1 MHRKSIIRVAV
12 VVAVLI
18 VGAVA
23 LYAYDSSHEDQ
34 IAEGVTVSDVDV
46 GGMKTDE
53 ARQVIRHQV
62 AADIER
68 ALAIKY
74 KNHRFV
80 IAPRQVGLRADVE
93 GMVDDALEK
102 SRDGNIIGRSFRDLT
117 GGEEDVEIQPRVLY
131 SRAAVDRTV
140 RRVEKGLNRPTLDAK
155 LNFPALT
162 RVKEQ
167 PGWEVSAAELRA
179 RIQKGLTVP
188 VGAGREV
195 TAPVRVTQPKVTR
208 QDLARKY
215 PQLIVVNR
223 PGFQLKYY
231 RDLRLVKTYTIAI
244 GQVGYETPAGLYRI
258 QNKQVNPTWSVP
270 NSDWAGSLAGRA
282 IPPGPENPLKAR
294 WMGIYDGAGIHG
306 TDQVG
311 SLGTAASR
319 GCIRMAIPEVIEL
332 YDKVPVQTPVY
343 IA

>member
-1 MHRKSIIRVAV
+1 MHGKSFIGVAVAV
-12 VVAVLI
+12 VVLI
-18 VGAVA
+18 VGAVG
-23 LYAYDSSHEDQ
+23 LYAYDSSHDDQ

-46 GGMKTDE
+46 GGLKTDE
-53 ARQVIRHQV
+53 ARKVLRHQV

-68 ALAIKY
+68 SLAIRYGKR
-74 KNHRFV
+74 RFV
-80 IAPRQVGLRADVE
+80 ITPREARLHADVD
-93 GMVDDALEK
+93 GMVADALGE
-102 SRDGNIIGRSFRDLT
+102 SRDGNIVGRSFRDLT
-117 GGEEDVEIQPRVLY
+117 GGEEDVEVDPRIRY
-131 SRAAVDRTV
+131 SRAAVDRFV
-140 RRVEKGLNRPTLDAK
+140 RGVEKGLNRPTLDAK

-167 PGWEVSAAELRA
+167 PGWTVNAAELRS

-208 QDLARKY
+208 EQLARKY
-215 PQLIVVNR
+215 PHLLVVNR
-223 PGFQLKYY
+223 PGFQLTYY
-231 RDLRLVKTYTIAI
+231 RNLRQVKSYTIAI
-244 GQVGYETPAGLYRI
+244 GQVGYDTPAGMYKI
-258 QNKQVNPTWSVP
+258 ENKAVNPTWNVP
-270 NSDWAGSLAGRA
+270 NSSWAGSLAGSVV
-282 IPPGPENPLKAR
+282 PPGPENPLKAR

-332 YDKVPVQTPVY
+332 YDKVPVKTPVY